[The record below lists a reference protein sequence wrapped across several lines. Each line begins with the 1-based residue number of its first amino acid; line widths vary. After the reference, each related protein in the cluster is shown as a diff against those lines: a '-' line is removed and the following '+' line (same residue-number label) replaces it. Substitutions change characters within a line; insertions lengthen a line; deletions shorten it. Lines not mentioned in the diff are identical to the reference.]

1 MNKKVLFVG
10 GGALAVVAIVVALIF
25 IFMGGEDAYRSIKVF
40 EIDGS
45 CKVERDGDSLDA
57 FKNMALSSGD
67 SLTVGDG
74 SFARLKLDDDKY
86 VYLEANT
93 KINLTAT
100 GTANDSK
107 TMVYIERGSM
117 LTEVKKKL
125 SATSSYDI
133 VTPNTTMSI
142 RGTKT
147 LTQVLED
154 TVTGHVQTSNA
165 VLEGQVKI
173 KAVKVKADG
182 TVVSVEKDLGA
193 GEGNAFSSNKEEL
206 VSQEEM
212 KSIAD
217 TGASVSGIKVEI
229 VSEKDA
235 DVVFDVATFEASFLE
250 NVKNILVA
258 DAQAE
263 TGEEGLSQEQIDSIN
278 DTLNLVM
285 ESFDT
290 IQEVSQQA
298 IYDTANNSLIE
309 QPVYSDNGNQ
319 SDNDPSNA
327 GDLAGADGSD
337 ADTDA
342 ADTTTEDEG
351 TETVTGEE
359 SLINADDLNTGDE
372 DDADGADND
381 GNEADPDGADADQNA
396 YTDDDNPDE
405 ADEDGEEDKTDEAGE
420 DDSDEDEA
428 TDEEESDDEDKSDD
442 ELDSE
447 DEEDKDKE
455 DEDKGNDDG
464 EPTPTPGPE
473 PSRGPSSETETE
485 TESGTETE
493 TETQTETQTE
503 TEPAGDTGGTG
514 SNTGTSTP
522 EPTQAVTFETTRSFG
537 SSQQSGSS
545 VQEGATTVGLVFYSG
560 GSVVSAGNIPN
571 AFAVNAKLPGED
583 GSNYSVTVDEQHV
596 DAYEFTGWY
605 ITESLARES
614 DPNNRVITMPSSSE
628 ETVTLWAGIR
638 KKPVR
643 IVITNLNTVTGKF
656 VIPNSTEET
665 SGSQYT
671 HRGTDASGHEYYLSG
686 EAENILTINGY
697 EYGDSF
703 ALPESSI
710 VLEGKSADLTS
721 IPYITGLISDNQAD
735 YFVGYSTSGEVKVAD
750 LMTSS
755 NPEEAYEGEK
765 VFLNHS
771 TEYFENTGAEA
782 GINREVTLNNELIR
796 DGVFNLYAYFATEVK
811 IETND
816 QVVKTSS
823 GNKNISQLFGS
834 DDTEVKTSLLGSATD
849 AEPRTWKITKRAEND
864 FTMTTWYQGNVS
876 VVLPEL
882 MLCSGYSADKY
893 AVRLSSVSERGSS
906 FINNGKEIINTG
918 SFSFNP
924 NSSALPMNFVA
935 KTVRYAVIDLS
946 GTTILN
952 RTEVRN
958 PYLTNPYYIR
968 EEGDNTESDLKF
980 KIALVGMKWK
990 SDDPIPDGF
999 MSVPTIDEGLSY
1011 NKNGAAFGP
1020 KQQGGVA
1027 GNKTRVYVMVPDDAY
1042 YPWGERGRSR
1052 VSDPDNMD
1060 LTAVVGQDKLSL
1072 NAFVGYTDRKLLG
1085 FEVNYNYESELRKY
1099 NALYAFIDNGDTA
1112 RGQYCDYSTP
1122 VTNGQNT
1129 VMYGALLSLGLEDE
1143 CPFLPDSSGQVVLKP
1158 IFGPVEKPFSLDI
1171 VYNDLVP
1178 YLRIGDIDPDFRGYV
1193 SEITNIKD
1201 ADCCMTEGSAFE
1213 DKNIRDLYWNSEL
1226 GKYMPSEIN
1235 DSGFAGEMV
1244 YDEVTHKYH
1253 QDIPLQYALSGLPS
1267 GTGSLFARGFGAYAI
1282 KNLKFKL
1289 SCQDSEDTM
1298 DCGDITGSY
1307 SPCVY
1312 DIKIDN
1318 SKRYRYT
1325 GFMAPGFGEGGTGK
1339 LTRVVDQ
1346 NEDDF
1351 EPWRVIEDL
1360 RYKSGTHYSRWGGAL
1375 SPYKNND
1382 KMYGWKGQGQIESM
1396 DFSLMIIRYDTEG
1409 NIRNVLH
1416 SDSWSEGKQFGGL
1429 LQLNGDSNK
1438 DYKRVQITNKDTAYC
1453 YSLENV
1459 SAANLTTALLGLEVD
1474 YKLRAL
1480 ALSAQGE
1487 SESTMFI
1494 SGINS
1499 GELRDVDYFYLPGPL
1514 NGAGTLYTGEDY
1526 PPDGWMCIKAS
1537 EEAEKSYW
1545 IKIGTGEHDAQ
1556 IAQEDGFLPAE
1567 Q

>member
-1 MNKKVLFVG
+1 MNKKALIFG
-10 GGALAVVAIVVALIF
+10 GGAVALVAIIVALIF
-25 IFMGGEDAYRSIKVF
+25 IFTGGEDAYRSIKVF

-45 CKVERDGDSLDA
+45 CTVDRDGDTLDA
-57 FKNMALSSGD
+57 FKNMSLSSGD
-67 SLTVGDG
+67 SFTVGEG

-154 TVTGHVQTSNA
+154 AVTGHVQTSNA

-229 VSEKDA
+229 ISEEDA
-235 DVVFDVATFEASFLE
+235 DIVFDVATFEASFLE
-250 NVKNILVA
+250 NVKSILIA
-258 DAQAE
+258 DAEAA
-263 TGEEGLSQEQIDSIN
+263 TGENGLSQEQIDAIN
-278 DTLNLVM
+278 AQLGEVL
-285 ESFDT
+285 ESFDVIST
-290 IQEVSQQA
+290 ESQNA
-298 IYDTANNSLIE
+298 IDAAASNEPSYE
-309 QPVYSDNGNQ
+309 PVYSDDTNT
-319 SDNDPSNA
+319 SDYTPAVDTT
-327 GDLAGADGSD
+327 GSEGD
-337 ADTDA
+337 ADTYVYVT
-342 ADTTTEDEG
+342 DTDDTDDV
-351 TETVTGEE
+351 TETVDGEE
-359 SLINADDLNTGDE
+359 SLINLDDLNTGDE
-372 DDADGADND
+372 ED
-381 GNEADPDGADADQNA
+381 EDADQ
-396 YTDDDNPDE
+396 DV
-405 ADEDGEEDKTDEAGE
+405 ADTEGEEDESDETDDTDE
-420 DDSDEDEA
+420 SDEPDEEDETEA
-428 TDEEESDDEDKSDD
+428 TDESDKSDEEDESEEDESGEDESDAEEEEDENKEEENEQEDEESDRNNEESSDEQ
-442 ELDSE
+442 
-447 DEEDKDKE
+447 EETPVENTDT
-455 DEDKGNDDG
+455 GSSG
-464 EPTPTPGPE
+464 SSSTSTVEPTK
-473 PSRGPSSETETE
+473 
-485 TESGTETE
+485 
-493 TETQTETQTE
+493 
-503 TEPAGDTGGTG
+503 
-514 SNTGTSTP
+514 
-522 EPTQAVTFETTRSFG
+522 AVTYETTRSFG
-537 SSQQSGSS
+537 GSQQSGSS
-545 VQEGATTVGLVFYSG
+545 AQEGATTVGLVFYSG
-560 GSVVSAGNIPN
+560 GSVVAVSDLPG
-571 AFAVNAKLPGED
+571 AFAISSKLPGED
-583 GSNYSVTVDEQHV
+583 GSSYSVAVDEQHS

-614 DPNNRVITMPSSSE
+614 DPNNRLITMPSSSE

-643 IVITNLNTVTGKF
+643 IVITNLNTVAGKF
-656 VIPNSTEET
+656 VIPNSTEG
-665 SGSQYT
+665 SAGSQYT
-671 HRGTDASGHEYYLSG
+671 RQGTDASGHEYYLSG

-710 VLEGKSADLTS
+710 VLEGKNADLTS
-721 IPYITGLISDNQAD
+721 IPYITGLIPGYQAD

-906 FINNGKEIINTG
+906 FINNGKEMINAG
-918 SFSFNP
+918 SFFFNP
-924 NSSALPMNFVA
+924 NSSAMPMSFVA

-946 GTTILN
+946 GTNILN
-952 RTEVRN
+952 RTDLRN
-958 PYLTNPYYIR
+958 PYLSNPYYIR
-968 EEGDNTESDLKF
+968 EEGDNTQSDLKF
-980 KIALVGMKWK
+980 KLALIGMKWE
-990 SDDPIPDGF
+990 SNTIPDGY
-999 MSVPTIDEGLSY
+999 MAAPGVDEGLSY
-1011 NKNGAAFGP
+1011 TKHANGYGP
-1020 KQQGGVA
+1020 VQQGSGSYG
-1027 GNKTRVYVMVPDDAY
+1027 GNKTRVFIMVPDDAY
-1042 YPWGERGRSR
+1042 YPWGARGESR
-1052 VSDPDNMD
+1052 VSDLENMN
-1060 LTAVVGQDKLSL
+1060 LTEVIGQEKITL
-1072 NAFVGYTDRKLLG
+1072 NAFIGNIDRKLLG
-1085 FEVNYNYESELRKY
+1085 FEVDYIDDSEPAKY
-1099 NALYAFIDNGDTA
+1099 NALYRLMDTGSDA
-1112 RGQYCDYSTP
+1112 RGQYCDHTTP
-1122 VTNGQNT
+1122 VTNGHNT
-1129 VMYGALLSLGLEDE
+1129 VEYGAFLSLGLVEE
-1143 CPFLPDSSGQVVLKP
+1143 CPFLSDSSGQIVLKP

-1171 VYNDLVP
+1171 VYSNLVP
-1178 YLRIGDIDPDFRGYV
+1178 YLRIGDIDHDFLGYV

-1201 ADCCMTEGSAFE
+1201 ADCCMTEGSEFE
-1213 DKNIRDLYWNSEL
+1213 DKNINDLYWNSEL
-1226 GKYMPSEIN
+1226 GKYMPAGLN
-1235 DSGFAGEMV
+1235 DSGFCGEMV
-1244 YDEVTHKYH
+1244 YDEVTNKYH
-1253 QDIPLQYALSGLPS
+1253 QDIPLQYALSALPS

-1289 SCQDSEDTM
+1289 SCQELEDTM
-1298 DCGDITGSY
+1298 DCGDITGCY

-1325 GFMAPGFGEGGTGK
+1325 GFMAPGFGDGGTGK

-1346 NEDDF
+1346 YEDDF

-1360 RYKSGTHYSRWGGAL
+1360 RYKSETRYSRWGGAL
-1375 SPYKNND
+1375 SPYKNNS
-1382 KMYGWKGQGQIESM
+1382 KMYGWKGQGQFEVM

-1429 LQLNGDSNK
+1429 LQLNGDSNE
-1438 DYKRVQITNKDTAYC
+1438 DYKRVKITNKDTAYC
-1453 YSLENV
+1453 YSLENT
-1459 SAANLTTALLGLEVD
+1459 SAMNLTSALIGSEAA
-1474 YKLRAL
+1474 YKTKAVAL
-1480 ALSAQGE
+1480 AASGQTD
-1487 SESTMFI
+1487 STMFI

-1499 GELRDVDYFYLPGPL
+1499 GELQNVEYFYLPGPL

-1537 EEAEKSYW
+1537 ETAEKSYW